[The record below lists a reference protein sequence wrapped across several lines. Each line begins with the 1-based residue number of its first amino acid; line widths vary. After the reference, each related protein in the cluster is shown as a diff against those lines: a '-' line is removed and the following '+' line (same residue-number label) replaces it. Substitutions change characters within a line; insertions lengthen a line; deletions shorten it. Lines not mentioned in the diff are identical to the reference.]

1 MMDRHSASSRMDH
14 EAEGA
19 QAEWLSAMRSLAEQ
33 IEKQQQYS
41 QQMTQELINT
51 YMQLLNTPGSY
62 LSGQAEQQQ
71 QTLQQTAQQW
81 MEQAQ
86 TQQQSFQQQ
95 AQEQQQSFQQMT
107 QELMSSYAELFNIP
121 VSYAKEGLRDA
132 QFPIEGYDDLSV
144 EEVSARLGALS
155 AEDLR
160 EVRDYEE
167 RNKVRETVREQWDRR
182 IRGGSS

>member
-1 MMDRHSASSRMDH
+1 MMDRNASAPIDQS
-14 EAEGA
+14 AEGA
-19 QAEWLSAMRSLAEQ
+19 QAEWLGAMQSLAEQ

-41 QQMTQELINT
+41 QQMTQELMNT

-86 TQQQSFQQQ
+86 QQQQSFKQQ

-107 QELMSSYAELFNIP
+107 QEVVSTYSELFNIP
-121 VSYAKEGLRDA
+121 LTYAKEGLRDA
-132 QFPIEGYDDLSV
+132 RFPIEGYDELTV
-144 EEVSARLGALS
+144 EGSPRVLGHSPQKSSERFAITRSATRLA
-155 AEDLR
+155 
-160 EVRDYEE
+160 
-167 RNKVRETVREQWDRR
+167 RR
-182 IRGGSS
+182 SWSSSTAG

>member
-1 MMDRHSASSRMDH
+1 MMDRNAASSRRDH

-19 QAEWLSAMRSLAEQ
+19 QAGWLSAMRSLAEQ
-33 IEKQQQYS
+33 IEKQQQNS

-86 TQQQSFQQQ
+86 TQQQTFQQQ

-107 QELMSSYAELFNIP
+107 QEVLGSYSQLFNIP
-121 VSYAKEGLRDA
+121 ISYAKEGLRDA
-132 QFPIEGYDDLSV
+132 QFPIEGYDQLTV
-144 EEVSARLGALS
+144 EEVSGRLGSLA
-155 AEDLR
+155 AEELR

-167 RNKVRETVREQWDRR
+167 RTKNRDTILEQLDRR
-182 IRGGSS
+182 IRSGSS

>member
-1 MMDRHSASSRMDH
+1 MMDRNASGRIDQR
-14 EAEGA
+14 AEGA
-19 QAEWLSAMRSLAEQ
+19 QAEWLGAMQSLAQQ
-33 IEKQQQYS
+33 IQKQQHSS

-86 TQQQSFQQQ
+86 QQQQTFQQQ

-107 QELMSSYAELFNIP
+107 QDVVSTYSQLFNIP
-121 VSYAKEGLRDA
+121 VSYAQEGLRDA
-132 QFPIEGYDDLSV
+132 QFPIEGYDELTV
-144 EEVSARLGALS
+144 EEVSERLSGLS

-167 RNKVRETVREQWDRR
+167 RNKNRETILEQLDRK
-182 IRGGSS
+182 IRGGS